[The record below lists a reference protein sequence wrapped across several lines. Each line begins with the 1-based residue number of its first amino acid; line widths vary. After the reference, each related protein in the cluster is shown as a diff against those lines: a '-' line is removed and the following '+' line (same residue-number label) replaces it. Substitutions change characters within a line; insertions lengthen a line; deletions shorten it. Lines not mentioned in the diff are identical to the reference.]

1 MASNLLK
8 YTTILLLTIAL
19 SFLFTV
25 SFRNARKAN
34 TPPAPTFHK
43 ASQISAPIKMQIQW
57 GGYYTIKTKEGY
69 QVFRLI
75 DINPNKL
82 HITTFDKVFK
92 ESPAFSEVTF
102 LVPDQDHEA
111 MSAVEVLKYNPYL
124 LGRRSLKPQDLEG
137 YRQYLQA
144 QGYTSKDQYD
154 TVTRITSFSEEQP
167 LITRLS
173 EENGK
178 LKFEEDI

>member
-1 MASNLLK
+1 MAFNLLK

-34 TPPAPTFHK
+34 ATPPPNLHK

-57 GGYYTIKTKEGY
+57 GGYYTIKTNEGF

-92 ESPAFSEVTF
+92 ESPAFSEVTY
-102 LVPDQDHEA
+102 LVPDKDHEA
-111 MSAVEVLKYNPYL
+111 MSAVEVLQYNPYL
-124 LGRRSLKPQDLEG
+124 LGKRSLRQQDLEG
-137 YRQYLQA
+137 YRRYLQS
-144 QGYTSKDQYD
+144 QGYTTKDQND
-154 TVTRITSFSEEQP
+154 TITRITAFSEEQP
-167 LITRLS
+167 LLTRLS
-173 EENGK
+173 EEDGK